1 MGSVNVVDSAKG
13 FFNLEGNVF
22 LGFPPELS
30 SSVVSFEGQG
40 NIFVCE
46 KGVKLKNSRIKFKG
60 NNALVVLN
68 ASKHPLRINAT
79 VWSNSVFYLGQDS
92 FFSPVGVLY
101 AIASDGRS
109 VIIGNDSL
117 FSFDVW
123 MRTSDPHLVYSA
135 DTMKR
140 INASKDILV
149 GDHVWIGQEALLLKG
164 TTIGSG
170 SIIGGGS
177 VCAGKVIP
185 SNCSWA
191 GNPAK
196 QISKNI
202 FFSKKSVYRFSED
215 DEEKFSTF
223 KKKSYIY
230 QSSKINHDEFLNS
243 IYRCEMAEEKLE
255 LLQKFFSTDDKN
267 KLALAETQK
276 ETRKKFLD
284 RFKLFR
290 KIQKH

>member
-1 MGSVNVVDSAKG
+1 
-13 FFNLEGNVF
+13 
-22 LGFPPELS
+22 
-30 SSVVSFEGQG
+30 
-40 NIFVCE
+40 
-46 KGVKLKNSRIKFKG
+46 
-60 NNALVVLN
+60 
-68 ASKHPLRINAT
+68 
-79 VWSNSVFYLGQDS
+79 
-92 FFSPVGVLY
+92 
-101 AIASDGRS
+101 
-109 VIIGNDSL
+109 
-117 FSFDVW
+117 

-276 ETRKKFLD
+276 ETRKKFFD